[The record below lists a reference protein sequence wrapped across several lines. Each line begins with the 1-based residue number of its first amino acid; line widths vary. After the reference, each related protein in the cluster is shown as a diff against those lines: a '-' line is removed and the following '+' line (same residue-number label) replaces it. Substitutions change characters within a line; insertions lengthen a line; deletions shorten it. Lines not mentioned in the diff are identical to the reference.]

1 MSKRLRSGA
10 AASFAL
16 AALLAGASV
25 LLGASSAQA
34 LPQALPLQVSFTD
47 LLPGDVR
54 STSWPVQVPRQT
66 VIVQAAL
73 HKDGAGDL
81 RWTTRLCPVLG
92 GSCLDL
98 MTAVVG
104 TPVAA
109 GAYELEVGLTV
120 LDMQPGQS
128 QSLEGRFTLVEDGL
142 PSGTGTGTGTGTGG
156 GGGGG
161 VLASTGFPAQS
172 LGLTAVAV
180 AVLGVLLV
188 VLARRRRDDSPTDVP
203 PAERAP

>member
-47 LLPGDVR
+47 LRPGDVR
-54 STSWPVQVPRQT
+54 STSWPVRVPRQT
-66 VIVQAAL
+66 VIAQAAL

-81 RWTTRLCPVLG
+81 RWTARLCPVLG
-92 GSCLDL
+92 SACLDL

-104 TPVAA
+104 TPLAA

-120 LDMQPGQS
+120 LDMPPGQS
-128 QSLEGRFTLVEDGL
+128 QSLDGRFILVEDGL
-142 PSGTGTGTGTGTGG
+142 LAGTGG
-156 GGGGG
+156 GGGA
-161 VLASTGFPAQS
+161 LASTGFPAQS

-188 VLARRRRDDSPTDVP
+188 VVARRRRDDSPTDVP